1 MMDSLAVAMFWVSS
15 VLILPFWTLMWFM
28 PKHTLTKR
36 FVGDV
41 RWSILPLLIPYAI
54 LGLPNSPEVVLT
66 FASQMPTP
74 EIVIELFANGEMIVL
89 AWIHLLA
96 LDLFVGRYVWLRM
109 LAARRPMYVSTP
121 VLILCMMMGPLGFLV
136 GILST
141 WSVKDLE
148 SIALNSEPVEP
159 TKV

>member
-1 MMDSLAVAMFWVSS
+1 MMEPLAVAMFWFSS
-15 VLILPFWTLMWFM
+15 LLVLPFWVLLWFL
-28 PKHTLTKR
+28 PRHELTKR
-36 FVGDV
+36 FVGDI

-54 LGLPNSPEVVLT
+54 LALPNAPEVIFT

-74 EIVIELFANGEMIVL
+74 EIVVELFASDQIIAL
-89 AWIHLLA
+89 AWLHLLA

-109 LAARRPMYVSTP
+109 LAADRPMYISTP
-121 VLILCMMMGPLGFLV
+121 VLILCTMMGPLGFLI

-141 WSVKDLE
+141 WSVNDLE
-148 SIALNSEPVEP
+148 SLASNSEPVAS

>member
-1 MMDSLAVAMFWVSS
+1 MEPLAVAMFWFSS
-15 VLILPFWTLMWFM
+15 LLVLPFWVLLWFL
-28 PKHTLTKR
+28 PRHELTKR
-36 FVGDV
+36 FVGDI

-74 EIVIELFANGEMIVL
+74 EIVVELFADDQIIAL

-109 LAARRPMYVSTP
+109 LAAARPMYVSTP
-121 VLILCMMMGPLGFLV
+121 VLILCMMMGPLGFLL

-148 SIALNSEPVEP
+148 SIGSNSEPVES

>member
-1 MMDSLAVAMFWVSS
+1 MMEPLAVAMFWFSS
-15 VLILPFWTLMWFM
+15 LLVLPFWVLLWFL
-28 PKHTLTKR
+28 PRHEITKR
-36 FVGDV
+36 FVGDI

-54 LGLPNSPEVVLT
+54 LALPNAPEVIFT

-74 EIVIELFANGEMIVL
+74 EIVVELFASDQIIAL
-89 AWIHLLA
+89 AWLHLLA

-109 LAARRPMYVSTP
+109 LAAGRPMYVSTP
-121 VLILCMMMGPLGFLV
+121 VLILCTMMGPLGFLI

-148 SIALNSEPVEP
+148 SIASNSEPVES

>member
-54 LGLPNSPEVVLT
+54 LGLPNSPEVVFT

-74 EIVIELFANGEMIVL
+74 EIVIELFANDEMIVL

-109 LAARRPMYVSTP
+109 LAVGRPMYVSTP

>member
-1 MMDSLAVAMFWVSS
+1 MDSLAVAMFWVSS

-54 LGLPNSPEVVLT
+54 LGLPNSPEVVFT

-74 EIVIELFANGEMIVL
+74 EIVIELFANDEMIVL

-109 LAARRPMYVSTP
+109 LAVGRPMYVSTP

>member
-1 MMDSLAVAMFWVSS
+1 MEPLAVAMFWFSS
-15 VLILPFWTLMWFM
+15 LLVLPFWVLLWFL
-28 PKHTLTKR
+28 PRHELTKR
-36 FVGDV
+36 FVGDI

-54 LGLPNSPEVVLT
+54 LALPNAPEVIFT

-74 EIVIELFANGEMIVL
+74 EIVVELFASDQIIAL
-89 AWIHLLA
+89 AWLHLLA

-109 LAARRPMYVSTP
+109 LAADRPMYVSTP
-121 VLILCMMMGPLGFLV
+121 ILILCTMMGPLGFLI

>member
-1 MMDSLAVAMFWVSS
+1 MMETLAVAMFWVSS

-28 PKHTLTKR
+28 PKHELTKR
-36 FVGDV
+36 FVGDI

-54 LGLPNSPEVVLT
+54 LALPNAPEVIFT

-74 EIVIELFANGEMIVL
+74 EIVVELFGNDEIIAL

-109 LAARRPMYVSTP
+109 LAADRPMYVSTP
-121 VLILCMMMGPLGFLV
+121 VLILCTMMGPLGFLI

-148 SIALNSEPVEP
+148 SIASDSESVEP
-159 TKV
+159 MKV

>member
-1 MMDSLAVAMFWVSS
+1 MMETLAVAMFWVSS

-28 PKHTLTKR
+28 PKHELTKR
-36 FVGDV
+36 FVGDI

-54 LGLPNSPEVVLT
+54 LALPNAPEVIFT

-74 EIVIELFANGEMIVL
+74 EIVVELFGNDEIIAL

-109 LAARRPMYVSTP
+109 LAADRPMYVSTP
-121 VLILCMMMGPLGFLV
+121 VLILCTMMGPLGFLL

-148 SIALNSEPVEP
+148 SIASDSESVEP
-159 TKV
+159 MKV

>member
-1 MMDSLAVAMFWVSS
+1 MMETLAVAMFWVSS

-28 PKHTLTKR
+28 PKHELTKR
-36 FVGDV
+36 FVGDI

-54 LGLPNSPEVVLT
+54 LALPNAPEVIFT

-74 EIVIELFANGEMIVL
+74 EIVVELFGNDEIIAL

-109 LAARRPMYVSTP
+109 LAAGRPMYVSTP
-121 VLILCMMMGPLGFLV
+121 VLILCTMMGPLGFLL

-148 SIALNSEPVEP
+148 SIASDSESVEP
-159 TKV
+159 MKV

>member
-1 MMDSLAVAMFWVSS
+1 MMETLAVAMFWVSS

-28 PKHTLTKR
+28 PKHELTKR
-36 FVGDV
+36 FVGDI

-54 LGLPNSPEVVLT
+54 LALPNAPEVIYT

-74 EIVIELFANGEMIVL
+74 EIVVELFGNDEIIAL

-109 LAARRPMYVSTP
+109 LAADRPMYVSTP
-121 VLILCMMMGPLGFLV
+121 VLILCTMMGPLGFLI

-148 SIALNSEPVEP
+148 SIASDSESVEP
-159 TKV
+159 MKV